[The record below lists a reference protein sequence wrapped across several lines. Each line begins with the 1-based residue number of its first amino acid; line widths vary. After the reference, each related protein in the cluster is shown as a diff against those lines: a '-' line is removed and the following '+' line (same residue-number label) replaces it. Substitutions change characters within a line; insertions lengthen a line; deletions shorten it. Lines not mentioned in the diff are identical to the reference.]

1 MRKLKLQMQVSADG
15 FVAGPN
21 GELDWMTWNWDENL
35 AAYVINLTDSS
46 DTILLGRK
54 MTDGFVTH
62 WTSVLDNP
70 GSPEYSF
77 AKKMVDT
84 PKVVFTKTLQAS
96 TWANTE
102 LAKGEVASEIARLKN
117 LPGKDIIVYGGA
129 SFVSSLIENRL
140 IDELHLFVSP
150 TAIGSGLRVFTGR
163 TLLKLKA
170 STAFECGIVMNQYEF
185 THFSN

>member
-1 MRKLKLQMQVSADG
+1 MRKLKLQMQVSVDG

-21 GELDWMTWNWDENL
+21 GELDWMLWNWDDKL
-35 AAYVINLTDSS
+35 SAYVIDLTDSS

-62 WTSVLDNP
+62 WTSVLDTP
-70 GSPEYSF
+70 DSPEYSF

-84 PKVVFTKTLQAS
+84 PKVVFTKTLQVS

-102 LAKGEVASEIARLKN
+102 LAKGDLPAEIARLKN

-129 SFVSSLIENRL
+129 GFVSSLIENRL
-140 IDELHLFVSP
+140 IDELHLFVNP
-150 TAIGSGLRVFTGR
+150 TAIGNGLSVFTER
-163 TLLKLKA
+163 TPLKLRT
-170 STAFECGIVMNQYEF
+170 STAFECGIVVNQYEF
-185 THFSN
+185 AG